1 MLKTQSFFQRGSD
14 LQTARLMAQK
24 RERLAPGLSNA
35 NMTASSTTINNFSQL
50 KFLATTQTQN
60 LQTSLN
66 QNQAAFKIG
75 DLKQNVA

>member
-1 MLKTQSFFQRGSD
+1 
-14 LQTARLMAQK
+14 
-24 RERLAPGLSNA
+24 
-35 NMTASSTTINNFSQL
+35 MTASSTTINNFSQL

-75 DLKQNVA
+75 DLKQNVAQLASTRV